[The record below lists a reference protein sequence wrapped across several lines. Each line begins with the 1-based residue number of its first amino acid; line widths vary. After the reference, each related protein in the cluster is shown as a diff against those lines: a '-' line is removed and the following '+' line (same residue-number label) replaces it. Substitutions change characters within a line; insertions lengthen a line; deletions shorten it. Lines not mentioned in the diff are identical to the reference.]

1 MKHTQHRYQV
11 MDGEPHLGTILEQQ
25 WVYDRDDIIEALVTH
40 FEEDSVDSIDD
51 IVYLDRD
58 MEHSFTLDELIDLT
72 DLDYNHHGIFQ
83 GNQMVLL
90 QAHQFAAHLFGF
102 GGIGIPEH
110 DQLTHNQH
118 GVVP

>member
-1 MKHTQHRYQV
+1 MIHTQHRYQV

-25 WVYDRDDIIEALVTH
+25 WVYDRDDIIEALVAH

-72 DLDYNHHGIFQ
+72 DLDYINEG
-83 GNQMVLL
+83 L
-90 QAHQFAAHLFGF
+90 QHFLDDEWGTDKLTTYLMAWFEENLYKGETMEFG
-102 GGIGIPEH
+102 
-110 DQLTHNQH
+110 D
-118 GVVP
+118 